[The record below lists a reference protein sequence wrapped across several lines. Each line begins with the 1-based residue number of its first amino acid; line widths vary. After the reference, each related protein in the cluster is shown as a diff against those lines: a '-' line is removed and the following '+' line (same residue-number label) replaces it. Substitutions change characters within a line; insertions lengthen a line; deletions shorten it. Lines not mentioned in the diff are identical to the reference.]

1 MVPNSLSSKGF
12 FLPPSKML
20 HTPPP
25 TECRADAWLVWGVGH
40 QRGGTRPGGE
50 TKGWGGVQDAHPWTP
65 GSWKN

>member
-25 TECRADAWLVWGVGH
+25 NRVQSRCLAGVGSGPPAWWNTT
-40 QRGGTRPGGE
+40 RGR
-50 TKGWGGVQDAHPWTP
+50 D
-65 GSWKN
+65 